1 MNSKISVVFKDPQ
14 ADGALVVAPVVELQ
28 VELKENNRRIENGCK
43 KTKLGGL
50 NIFSFCK
57 PRQDMT
63 PSRQGPNLVFP
74 IPNKRLM
81 EIRKLRTIVTP
92 PQLSRN

>member
-57 PRQDMT
+57 PRQKYDPVET
-63 PSRQGPNLVFP
+63 

>member
-43 KTKLGGL
+43 KTKLGGIDL
-50 NIFSFCK
+50 KGLTRC
-57 PRQDMT
+57 
-63 PSRQGPNLVFP
+63 NLGLVC
-74 IPNKRLM
+74 
-81 EIRKLRTIVTP
+81 
-92 PQLSRN
+92 